1 MDFGGYTNSGDEE
14 ELVDSEDE
22 VINFSGDDMAGG
34 PGSTDRDFGIA
45 KCQTLTPEM
54 ISKKMFEIIKEVN
67 EVFQVNWS
75 QVELSKSLC

>member
-1 MDFGGYTNSGDEE
+1 MDFGDYRNSGDEE

-22 VINFSGDDMAGG
+22 VINFSGDDGAGG
-34 PGSTDRDFGIA
+34 PGSTERDFGTA

-67 EVFQVNWS
+67 EVFQVS
-75 QVELSKSLC
+75 